1 MKKILLTAV
10 LAVFTASGAFAE
22 TVRLG
27 TEGAYEPWNFVN
39 DSGRLDGFEIE
50 LGNELCKRASL
61 SCEWVKNDWDSI
73 IPNLK
78 SGNYDAII
86 AGMSITEER
95 QKAIDFTE
103 EYYPADPS
111 SYVGLAGAGEAV
123 TKGVIAAQTATIH
136 AGYVASS
143 NATLVEF
150 ATAEETIAAVRNG
163 EADVVLADSGYL
175 KPIVAESNG
184 ELVFVGNQIQIGG
197 GVGMGMRKSDGALR
211 AKLNTAIASVKSDGT
226 LNKMIAKWFGADAP
240 QF

>member
-1 MKKILLTAV
+1 
-10 LAVFTASGAFAE
+10 
-22 TVRLG
+22 
-27 TEGAYEPWNFVN
+27 
-39 DSGRLDGFEIE
+39 
-50 LGNELCKRASL
+50 
-61 SCEWVKNDWDSI
+61 
-73 IPNLK
+73 
-78 SGNYDAII
+78 
-86 AGMSITEER
+86 MSITEEH

-123 TKGVIAAQTATIH
+123 TKGVVAAQTATIH
-136 AGYVASS
+136 AGYLASS

-163 EADVVLADSGYL
+163 EADAVLADSGYL
-175 KPIVAESNG
+175 KPIVDESNG

-197 GVGMGMRKSDGALR
+197 GVGMGVRKSDGALR
-211 AKLNTAIASVKSDGT
+211 AKLNAAIASVKSDGT

>member
-1 MKKILLTAV
+1 M
-10 LAVFTASGAFAE
+10 
-22 TVRLG
+22 
-27 TEGAYEPWNFVN
+27 
-39 DSGRLDGFEIE
+39 
-50 LGNELCKRASL
+50 CKRASL

-103 EYYPADPS
+103 EYYPPDPS
-111 SYVGLAGAGEAV
+111 SFVGLAGASGSVTKGIVAAQTSTIHAGYLASSGATLVGLAGAGEAA
-123 TKGVIAAQTATIH
+123 TKGVVAAQTATIH

-197 GVGMGMRKSDGALR
+197 GVGMGVRKSDGALR

-226 LNKMIAKWFGADAP
+226 LNKMIAKWFGADSP

>member
-10 LAVFTASGAFAE
+10 LAVFTASGALAE

-39 DSGRLDGFEIE
+39 DSGKLDGFEIE

-86 AGMSITEER
+86 AG
-95 QKAIDFTE
+95 IDFTE

-123 TKGVIAAQTATIH
+123 TKGVVAAQTATIH

-163 EADVVLADSGYL
+163 EADAVLADSGYL
-175 KPIVAESNG
+175 KPIVDESNG

-197 GVGMGMRKSDGALR
+197 GVGMGVRKSDGALR
-211 AKLNTAIASVKSDGT
+211 AKLNAAIASVKSDGT